1 MANEN
6 NNINELAGDEDP
18 TSELESPTW
27 RKPDIVVERATLEVE
42 ASTMDFADVP
52 SARIPDRQRRGQQKL
67 HFELEQQAALLRG
80 LKAESSAREEIIAD
94 LQTELDEL
102 RADAQRNKDNLK
114 KSRESYREAKR
125 EIRERNEE
133 SRRLSRELD
142 EQRASIAQYSD
153 SIQSDQARLTELRS
167 ELSDRDE
174 QIRKLQSELKQQV
187 SENSDYGLD
196 RLHKHELATM
206 EAQLQRSARHA
217 DDLRQQLQ
225 ELIARDEQRGDAE
238 GHIKRNLDESRS
250 LARRLKEQ
258 LDESQSEVDELRS
271 DIELVAGRH
280 TDEIRAL
287 RTALDSSNETLT
299 QQQLI
304 NEQLASDLVDT
315 RNFKQDLEQM
325 LTDNEQTAQ
334 QTIKTLEKEL
344 HAARGR
350 IEHAEEKLETKNDAI
365 NCLLAE
371 LAAKRAEIP
380 AEPSGDVLVEEIEG
394 YGSFSEPPVHLVD
407 SDRVRRFLIGE
418 VDGQEVQFPLFKGRV
433 TIGRT
438 QVNDIQLSAD
448 YISRRHAVIVTDGD
462 VARIID
468 WGSRNGVRVN
478 GARVTEHF
486 LNSGDRVT
494 IGTFDFVYEEK
505 RRAD

>member
-27 RKPDIVVERATLEVE
+27 RRPDIVVERATLEVE
-42 ASTMDFADVP
+42 ANTMDFADVP
-52 SARIPDRQRRGQQKL
+52 SAQVPDRQRRGRQKL

-80 LKAESSAREEIIAD
+80 LKAESSAREEIIND
-94 LQTELDEL
+94 LQSELNGLRDEL
-102 RADAQRNKDNLK
+102 QRNKQSLR
-114 KSRESYREAKR
+114 KSRDAYRDVKR
-125 EIRERNEE
+125 EIRERNDET
-133 SRRLSRELD
+133 RRLTRELE
-142 EQRASIAQYSD
+142 EQRAYSEQQTET
-153 SIQSDQARLTELRS
+153 SQSDQSRLAELRGD
-167 ELSDRDE
+167 LVDRDE
-174 QIRKLQSELKQQV
+174 QIRKLQAELKNSV
-187 SENSDYGLD
+187 SGDHNGLD
-196 RLHKHELATM
+196 QLHQHELATM
-206 EAQLQRSARHA
+206 DAQLQQSARHA
-217 DDLRQQLQ
+217 DALRQQLQ
-225 ELIARDEQRGDAE
+225 DLIARDTQRGVDE
-238 GHIKRNLDESRS
+238 TQMKRNLDDARTDVSRLEEL
-250 LARRLKEQ
+250 LADTQAEA
-258 LDESQSEVDELRS
+258 DELRS

-280 TDEIRAL
+280 TDEIRSL
-287 RTALDSSNETLT
+287 RTALDSSNETLA

-315 RNFKQDLEQM
+315 RGFKQDLEQM
-325 LTDNEQTAQ
+325 LTNNEQAAQ
-334 QTIKTLEKEL
+334 QQIKRLEKEL
-344 HAARGR
+344 RKAGDR
-350 IEHAEEKLETKNDAI
+350 IEHVEEQLDTKNDAI

-371 LAAKRAEIP
+371 LAAKRAETP
-380 AEPSGDVLVEEIEG
+380 PEPESDVLVEEIDT
-394 YGSFSEPPVHLVD
+394 YGDVSDLPVLSTD
-407 SDRVRRFLIGE
+407 GDRVRRFLNGE
-418 VDGQEVQFPLFKGRV
+418 IDGQEVQFPLFKGRV

-438 QVNDIQLSAD
+438 QVNDIQLTAD

-494 IGTFDFVYEEK
+494 IGTFDFVYEER

>member
-27 RKPDIVVERATLEVE
+27 RKPDIVVESATLEVE
-42 ASTMDFADVP
+42 ANTMDFADVP
-52 SARIPDRQRRGQQKL
+52 SAQMPDSQRRGRQKL

-80 LKAESSAREEIIAD
+80 LKAESSAREDIIND
-94 LQTELDEL
+94 LQAELTQL
-102 RADAQRNKDNLK
+102 RDDLQRSKQSLK
-114 KSRESYREAKR
+114 KSRESHREVKR
-125 EIRERNEE
+125 EIRERNDET
-133 SRRLSRELD
+133 RRLSRELD
-142 EQRASIAQYSD
+142 EQKAINAKRSES
-153 SIQSDQARLTELRS
+153 SQSDQSRLAELRG
-167 ELSDRDE
+167 ELAGRDE
-174 QIRKLQSELKQQV
+174 QIRKLQAEIKDGV
-187 SENSDYGLD
+187 SDDGHNLD
-196 RLHKHELATM
+196 QLHKHELSTM
-206 EAQLQRSARHA
+206 EAQLLQSARHA
-217 DDLRQQLQ
+217 DALRQQLQ
-225 ELIARDEQRGDAE
+225 DLIARDTQRDVDE
-238 GHIKRNLDESRS
+238 TQIKRNLEDARGETSR
-250 LARRLKEQ
+250 LIEQ
-258 LDESQSEVDELRS
+258 LADTQSENDELRS

-287 RTALDSSNETLT
+287 RTALDSSNETLA

-315 RNFKQDLEQM
+315 RGFKQDLEQM
-325 LTDNEQTAQ
+325 LTNNEQAAQ
-334 QTIKTLEKEL
+334 QQIKGLEKEL
-344 HAARGR
+344 RTARER
-350 IEHAEEKLETKNDAI
+350 IEHMEEQLDTKNDAI

-371 LAAKRAEIP
+371 LAAKRAEVP
-380 AEPSGDVLVEEIEG
+380 AEPDADVLVEEIDA
-394 YGSFSEPPVHLVD
+394 YGDHSDVPVPVAD
-407 SDRVRRFLIGE
+407 SDRVRRFLNGE
-418 VDGQEVQFPLFKGRV
+418 IDGQEVQFPLFKGRV

-462 VARIID
+462 IARIID

-494 IGTFDFVYEEK
+494 IGTFDFVYEE
-505 RRAD
+505 RRRVD

>member
-6 NNINELAGDEDP
+6 NNINELAGDEDA

-27 RKPDIVVERATLEVE
+27 RRPDIVVERATLEVE

-52 SARIPDRQRRGQQKL
+52 SAQVPDRQRRGRQKL

-80 LKAESSAREEIIAD
+80 LKAETKARQEIIDD
-94 LQTELDEL
+94 LQTEIADL
-102 RADAQRNKDNLK
+102 RDDLQRSKDSLK
-114 KSRESYREAKR
+114 KSRGDYRDVKR
-125 EIRERNEE
+125 EIRARNEE
-133 SRRLSRELD
+133 SRRLLRELEEHKALHVETSENRSSAQSRVD
-142 EQRASIAQYSD
+142 EL
-153 SIQSDQARLTELRS
+153 QAA
-167 ELSDRDE
+167 LSDRDD
-174 QIRKLQSELKQQV
+174 QIRQLQAEIKQGV
-187 SENSDYGLD
+187 SDGESTGLQ
-196 RLHKHELATM
+196 RLHEHEIATL
-206 EAQLQRSARHA
+206 ENQLDQSARHA
-217 DDLRQQLQ
+217 DALRQQLQ
-225 ELIARDEQRGDAE
+225 DLIARDTQRCDDE
-238 GHIKRNLDESRS
+238 THIRRNLDE
-250 LARRLKEQ
+250 ARAGERQLEEQ
-258 LDESQSEVDELRS
+258 LAETRAEAEELRG

-280 TDEIRAL
+280 TDEIRSL
-287 RTALDSSNETLT
+287 RTALDSSNETLA

-325 LTDNEQTAQ
+325 LTTNEQSAQ
-334 QTIKTLEKEL
+334 QQIHSLEREL
-344 HAARGR
+344 QKSQDRVAHLD
-350 IEHAEEKLETKNDAI
+350 EQLETKNDAI

-371 LAAKRAEIP
+371 LAAKRAETPPEP
-380 AEPSGDVLVEEIEG
+380 AGDVVVEEIDG
-394 YGSFSEPPVHLVD
+394 FADYGDPPVPVAD
-407 SDRVRRFLIGE
+407 SDRIRRFLNGE

-438 QVNDIQLSAD
+438 QVNDIQLAAD

-486 LNSGDRVT
+486 LTSGDRVA
-494 IGTFDFVYEEK
+494 IGTFDFIY
-505 RRAD
+505 